1 MTRAISSPYLE
12 RYQTEAPLNEAP
24 APETDY
30 EDFWSGEE
38 DSSDAL
44 NLDLSGLD
52 EADRP
57 DDEALLADLG
67 LDLPEEANDPGL
79 QESLQ
84 QDLSEMKTAL
94 AGEEAFS
101 EDPQARD
108 ALLEKL
114 NGLETQLEDPTQWQD
129 LQDGLDQLQ
138 SEFEDTRDKLQEKWL
153 EKYGNIKE
161 LADLLSGDEEN
172 KITVTEL
179 IDAAKAQGIS
189 EEKLR
194 DLIFPAD
201 AETYQ
206 KVFHFLQAVDG
217 KFSTL
222 VSEHQDNPFNAQVT
236 DRLKTLLAA
245 ILPNRVT
252 LDDITLNNMITTS
265 VPLKWPT
272 QEKISS
278 KYGRD
283 QGGNAIDN
291 NSLNN
296 EANAVDNAFREA
308 MRTGDFSGTG
318 PLKDRLYH
326 TDSDGLN
333 WDMGNKGNAF
343 RRWLG
348 AIYGACGK
356 DKDLFKATLR
366 KNLPEEVLVEIYA
379 IFQASGHHE
388 MKEGDLL
395 TTSEI
400 NNIFGEMFDMPP
412 LE

>member
-12 RYQTEAPLNEAP
+12 RYQSEAPRNEAP

-30 EDFWSGEE
+30 EDFWSGEG
-38 DSSDAL
+38 DSVDPL

-57 DDEALLADLG
+57 DDEDLLAG
-67 LDLPEEANDPGL
+67 LDQDLPGEDNDPEL

-84 QDLSEMKTAL
+84 QDLGEIRTAL
-94 AGEEAFS
+94 TGEEAFS

-114 NGLETQLEDPTQWQD
+114 NGLESQLKNPAQWQE

-138 SEFEDTRDKLQEKWL
+138 MEFEETRDKVQEKWL

-172 KITVTEL
+172 KITVAEL
-179 IDAAKAQGIS
+179 INAAEAQGIS

-206 KVFHFLQAVDG
+206 KVFQFLDSVDG

-252 LDDITLNNMITTS
+252 LDEITLKNMITAS
-265 VPLKWPT
+265 VPLQWPS

-283 QGGNAIDN
+283 HGGNAIDN

-308 MRTGDFSGTG
+308 MRTGDFSSSG
-318 PLKDRLYH
+318 PLKDRLYN
-326 TDSDGLN
+326 TDGDGMN

-366 KNLPEEVLVEIYA
+366 KNLPDEVLVEIYA
-379 IFQASGHHE
+379 IFQAGGHHS

-395 TTSEI
+395 TTEEI
-400 NNIFGEMFDMPP
+400 NSIFSEMFDMPP